1 MLEKFTHTNSFQNR
15 MATVQ
20 ELVAKL
26 AEANETS
33 DFYEDELAEAEKKLS
48 AVERKLAAM
57 QVVESEMKE
66 GMESMGAQLHQAQQQ
81 LDQKDVAL
89 KEEGE
94 MRAALSNRLSRVEEA
109 ARAELNRHKEI
120 NSTLRGE
127 YEAAIASA
135 AKEQSPRETS
145 GYELKSAL
153 ATVAGLQI
161 QLEMAAKM
169 VREKND
175 LVIDLT
181 NQRDAARGDLASTS
195 SSYQTTVQS
204 MDRAKSEI
212 AAKHEAALRE
222 LSASRDLLRAETAAK
237 ERAQGAVQEFQGQ
250 FASIEAQIDAAINR
264 IGCADTFV
272 YQSKLDYISASAE
285 EVLTLQAEMS
295 KIHLELKQ
303 ERETKQKSG
312 PVVPDVQERVDRVV
326 EMSDELETELRSQ
339 IQKKTVEAARQ
350 AAKIKKQKRD
360 FESQGVKVAN
370 LMMQVMSR
378 EERIRALEKQL
389 AGEQSRSREL
399 QDIEAQNA
407 LLSRKLDLIPEITD
421 GEKKI
426 AELQKQLNRR
436 GTALVRMSGDK
447 ERAETLLA
455 ETAKKLE
462 EIKEQST
469 FRRIANKI
477 YILRIDKDKEL
488 IANHAAEIEKLKGAL
503 GQAKAESSR
512 SRRPLINTPAFARQ
526 YLEMERRV
534 RWELKIELTEQIRA
548 RVRWELEKTFWSE
561 KREDME
567 AEVARGFADMKRDF
581 QSKGIGVSPIHVS
594 LSDAGVLTPTANAP
608 PSSAARMPPS
618 TMRVV
623 ATFTVVNMVILFAA
637 FSLFLFLGL

>member
-1 MLEKFTHTNSFQNR
+1 MLENFTHTNSFQNK

-33 DFYEDELAEAEKKLS
+33 DFYEDELADAEKKLS

-57 QVVESEMKE
+57 QLIESEMKE

-94 MRAALSNRLSRVEEA
+94 MRAALSNQLSRVEEA

-120 NSTLRGE
+120 NPTLRGE

-135 AKEQSPRETS
+135 AKEQSPRKTS

-204 MDRAKSEI
+204 MDRANSEI
-212 AAKHEAALRE
+212 ATKHEAALRE

-237 ERAQGAVQEFQGQ
+237 ERVQGAVQEFQGQ

-285 EVLTLQAEMS
+285 EVLTLRAEMS

-303 ERETKQKSG
+303 GR
-312 PVVPDVQERVDRVV
+312 RR
-326 EMSDELETELRSQ
+326 
-339 IQKKTVEAARQ
+339 
-350 AAKIKKQKRD
+350 
-360 FESQGVKVAN
+360 
-370 LMMQVMSR
+370 
-378 EERIRALEKQL
+378 
-389 AGEQSRSREL
+389 SRSL
-399 QDIEAQNA
+399 GPLCQ
-407 LLSRKLDLIPEITD
+407 
-421 GEKKI
+421 
-426 AELQKQLNRR
+426 
-436 GTALVRMSGDK
+436 MSK
-447 ERAETLLA
+447 
-455 ETAKKLE
+455 
-462 EIKEQST
+462 
-469 FRRIANKI
+469 N
-477 YILRIDKDKEL
+477 EL
-488 IANHAAEIEKLKGAL
+488 I
-503 GQAKAESSR
+503 
-512 SRRPLINTPAFARQ
+512 
-526 YLEMERRV
+526 
-534 RWELKIELTEQIRA
+534 
-548 RVRWELEKTFWSE
+548 
-561 KREDME
+561 
-567 AEVARGFADMKRDF
+567 
-581 QSKGIGVSPIHVS
+581 
-594 LSDAGVLTPTANAP
+594 
-608 PSSAARMPPS
+608 
-618 TMRVV
+618 
-623 ATFTVVNMVILFAA
+623 
-637 FSLFLFLGL
+637 GLLR